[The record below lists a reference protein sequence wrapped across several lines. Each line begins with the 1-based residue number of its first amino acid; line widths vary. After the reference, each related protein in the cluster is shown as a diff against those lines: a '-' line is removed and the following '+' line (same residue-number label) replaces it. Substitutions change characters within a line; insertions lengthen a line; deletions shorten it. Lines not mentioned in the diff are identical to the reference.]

1 MGETMNGKKRECN
14 SRMLSTRRDFIKKM
28 AVGGGAVVLFGNFG
42 LLQVSCK
49 RLGQEGNGRSYS
61 MILVDY
67 SKCTGCRTCEAVCSA
82 YNHKQKVNGKVLPGL
97 GNPFY
102 SNIRVHSFNPDVDIP
117 AICAMC
123 PDNPCIEACPVSPD
137 PKTGRK
143 ALYRDEKTLAIKND
157 PNRCTGCG
165 SCAEACSARSVGV
178 IVPNLETNKPERM
191 CTLCGG
197 DPQCV
202 KYCPYGALSLV
213 EVNPDGEFY
222 RMPPDII
229 AKELTKR
236 WYTIQRQEDKDEK

>member
-1 MGETMNGKKRECN
+1 MKK
-14 SRMLSTRRDFIKKM
+14 
-28 AVGGGAVVLFGNFG
+28 
-42 LLQVSCK
+42 
-49 RLGQEGNGRSYS
+49 
-61 MILVDY
+61 
-67 SKCTGCRTCEAVCSA
+67 
-82 YNHKQKVNGKVLPGL
+82 
-97 GNPFY
+97 
-102 SNIRVHSFNPDVDIP
+102 
-117 AICAMC
+117 
-123 PDNPCIEACPVSPD
+123 VSPFEISPVLLGAGVD
-137 PKTGRK
+137 T
-143 ALYRDEKTLAIKND
+143 ATLAIKND